1 MQGFKLLWSKANGR
15 SLFDHRSDRVYMY
28 LYAGCVTL
36 TLTLTLIRRLK
47 FTYGEYIQVRRK
59 FIYTYVYIRYVYIR
73 RIYTY
78 TVWANPNNTPTP
90 YDPSLNVVLCLNAF
104 AMVKPFFLND
114 TRIFETPTSTNQGY
128 Q

>member
-78 TVWANPNNTPTP
+78 TVWANPT
-90 YDPSLNVVLCLNAF
+90 YAGRVCMCRFWSCVISAL
-104 AMVKPFFLND
+104 
-114 TRIFETPTSTNQGY
+114 ETFSGLHALLTLKLWCSWCCCF
-128 Q
+128 